1 MKALDSKVNIIPVVA
16 KVITMIVALQFE
28 VVGSSDNEGLG

>member
-16 KVITMIVALQFE
+16 KVITMIVAFPFE
-28 VVGSSDNEGLG
+28 VVGSSDNEGPG